1 MGEFDVDTFTNEL
14 RQEMYIRFPYEWE
27 AYHSEKHKYT
37 PEHIR
42 DVAFMNNPV
51 SINLDMRSFDIGGY
65 MAESKYPYYHILQDA
80 PVIRKRNKG
89 TLATAGSQGK
99 IYKENKGLRDYSR
112 VSFNG
117 KTYSREYSKNVRGKR
132 RKVIENSSY
141 WKHMGDTG
149 LKEEDRGWKFQLEQ
163 AKQYVNIHY
172 KYIDKILDNVVPI
185 LANRF
190 GGRMLRKVD
199 TGLKEEFDFQTQ
211 QDLDERFMIEDMLSS
226 YLD

>member
-1 MGEFDVDTFTNEL
+1 
-14 RQEMYIRFPYEWE
+14 
-27 AYHSEKHKYT
+27 
-37 PEHIR
+37 
-42 DVAFMNNPV
+42 
-51 SINLDMRSFDIGGY
+51 
-65 MAESKYPYYHILQDA
+65 
-80 PVIRKRNKG
+80 
-89 TLATAGSQGK
+89 
-99 IYKENKGLRDYSR
+99 
-112 VSFNG
+112 
-117 KTYSREYSKNVRGKR
+117 
-132 RKVIENSSY
+132 
-141 WKHMGDTG
+141 MGDTG